1 MQVCSVMPYIAL
13 CKLGM
18 NVLCHHPN
26 NDMIVDSPRNIITD
40 ISACET
46 LC

>member
-1 MQVCSVMPYIAL
+1 MLNLLWYIAL

-26 NDMIVDSPRNIITD
+26 SDMIVYSLRNIITD
-40 ISACET
+40 ISAWET